1 MTAIKRGDVHFIFV
15 RPQFAA
21 NLGSSVRVMKNMGF
35 ENLILVRPECEVG
48 MEARSLAMRGADI
61 LDRARF
67 LPALQDAAKELDILI
82 GTTGR
87 FHGTGNRVI
96 SSRGLAQELLS
107 GLTASKVGIVMGSED
122 NGLRREELR
131 LCQWLVEISAGSD
144 YPIINLAQATAIIAY
159 ELNQA
164 FLEGS
169 RRPTL
174 NLAES
179 REVDSL
185 MRQVE
190 DTLRRLALPRRISID
205 RLMRRLRKIAS
216 RAQLEREDVNM
227 LHGLISQLR
236 KAGSKKEK

>member
-1 MTAIKRGDVHFIFV
+1 MTTIKRGDIHFVFV

-35 ENLILVRPECEVG
+35 ENLILIRPECEVG
-48 MEARSLAMRGADI
+48 VEARSLAMRGADI

-67 LPALQDAAKELDILI
+67 LPSLEDAAKELDILI

-87 FHGTGNRVI
+87 FHGTGSRMV
-96 SSRGLAQELLS
+96 SSRQLARELLS

-131 LCQWLVEISAGSD
+131 LCQWLVEIPVGSD
-144 YPIINLAQATAIIAY
+144 YSIINLAQATAIIAY

-164 FLEGS
+164 FLEGP
-169 RRPTL
+169 RHTAL
-174 NLAES
+174 NLADS
-179 REVDSL
+179 GQVDSL
-185 MRQVE
+185 MKQAE
-190 DTLRRLALPRRISID
+190 DTLRRLNLPRRISIN
-205 RLMRRLRKIAS
+205 RLMLRLRKIAS

-227 LHGLISQLR
+227 LHGLISQLG
-236 KAGSKKEK
+236 KAGHKKEK